1 MDKMKNGAVLRN
13 GTQRTAKEV
22 FEKYAIVIA
31 FLALLIVVSILCSSF
46 LTPSNL
52 ILVLNQTSINGIL
65 AVGITYVLITA
76 GIDIS
81 IGSVV
86 GLSGVISAMVVKAD
100 APLPVGFLCGIL
112 AGTLVGV
119 IIGILVT
126 KGKLAPYI
134 VTLGFLTI
142 IRGAALL
149 IAGGRPI
156 SSLGDAYGWIGNHN
170 VFGVIPCPVIIFLI
184 VVVIGHIILAHLQIG
199 RYIYAVGGNSNA
211 AEACGISP
219 NKVKMFVHVFCGT
232 CAGLA
237 GVILSSRVI
246 TGHPGAGEGY
256 ELDAIASAVV
266 GGTSL
271 AGGTGSIPGTVI
283 GALIIAVIGNG
294 LDLLGV
300 SSYWQDIVKGAI
312 IVVAVLLDRNKKR
325 Q

>member
-86 GLSGVISAMVVKAD
+86 GLSGVISAMVVKAG
-100 APLPVGFLCGIL
+100 APLPVGFLW
-112 AGTLVGV
+112 
-119 IIGILVT
+119 
-126 KGKLAPYI
+126 GKLAPYI

>member
-1 MDKMKNGAVLRN
+1 M
-13 GTQRTAKEV
+13 
-22 FEKYAIVIA
+22 
-31 FLALLIVVSILCSSF
+31 
-46 LTPSNL
+46 
-52 ILVLNQTSINGIL
+52 
-65 AVGITYVLITA
+65 
-76 GIDIS
+76 
-81 IGSVV
+81 
-86 GLSGVISAMVVKAD
+86 
-100 APLPVGFLCGIL
+100 
-112 AGTLVGV
+112 
-119 IIGILVT
+119 
-126 KGKLAPYI
+126 
-134 VTLGFLTI
+134 TI

-170 VFGVIPCPVIIFLI
+170 VFGIIPCPVIIFLI

>member
-1 MDKMKNGAVLRN
+1 MNQAHKSAALANE
-13 GTQRTAKEV
+13 RTPKAL
-22 FEKYAIVIA
+22 FEKYAILIA
-31 FLALLIVVSILCSSF
+31 FLFLLIVISILRPSF
-46 LTPSNL
+46 LTPANL

-65 AVGITYVLITA
+65 AVGTTFVLITA

-86 GLSGVISAMVVKAD
+86 GLSGVISAMAVRAG
-100 APLPVGFLCGIL
+100 APVLIGFLLGIL
-112 AGTLVGV
+112 TGSLVGI
-119 IIGILVT
+119 IIGFLVT

-142 IRGAALL
+142 IRGVALL
-149 IAGGRPI
+149 VSGGRPI
-156 SSLGDAYGWIGNHN
+156 SSLGDSYGWLGNSN
-170 VFGVIPCPVIIFLI
+170 VFGVIPCPVIVFLL
-184 VVVIGHIILAHLQIG
+184 VTAIGHILLAHLKIG
-199 RYIYAVGGNSNA
+199 RYVYAVGGNSNA
-211 AEACGISP
+211 AEACGINP
-219 NKVKMFVHVFCGT
+219 GKIKMFVHIVCGT

-237 GVILSSRVI
+237 GIILSSRII
-246 TGHPGAGEGY
+246 TGHPNAGEGY

-271 AGGTGSIPGTVI
+271 AGGSGGIPGTLV
-283 GALIIAVIGNG
+283 GALIIGVIGNG

-300 SSYWQDIVKGAI
+300 SSYWQDVVKGSI

>member
-31 FLALLIVVSILCSSF
+31 FLALLLVVSILCSSF

-86 GLSGVISAMVVKAD
+86 GLSGVISAMVVKAG

-237 GVILSSRVI
+237 
-246 TGHPGAGEGY
+246 A
-256 ELDAIASAVV
+256 
-266 GGTSL
+266 
-271 AGGTGSIPGTVI
+271 
-283 GALIIAVIGNG
+283 
-294 LDLLGV
+294 
-300 SSYWQDIVKGAI
+300 
-312 IVVAVLLDRNKKR
+312 
-325 Q
+325 

>member
-86 GLSGVISAMVVKAD
+86 GLSGVISAMVVKAG

-126 KGKLAPYI
+126 KGKMSGILVAPGFGNRGIEGKIEAVRFARENNIPFLGICLGMQCAVIEFARHVLNLADANSSEMEQTPHPVI
-134 VTLGFLTI
+134 DLMEEQKGVTAKGGTMRLGAYPCALKKGSKVAAAYGKLNISERHRHRYEFNNDYLEQFEAAGMKAVGVNPDTNLVEVVEI
-142 IRGAALL
+142 ENHPWFIGTQYHPEYKSTVLSPSPLFVAFVKAAL
-149 IAGGRPI
+149 
-156 SSLGDAYGWIGNHN
+156 AY
-170 VFGVIPCPVIIFLI
+170 
-184 VVVIGHIILAHLQIG
+184 
-199 RYIYAVGGNSNA
+199 
-211 AEACGISP
+211 AE
-219 NKVKMFVHVFCGT
+219 
-232 CAGLA
+232 
-237 GVILSSRVI
+237 
-246 TGHPGAGEGY
+246 
-256 ELDAIASAVV
+256 
-266 GGTSL
+266 
-271 AGGTGSIPGTVI
+271 
-283 GALIIAVIGNG
+283 
-294 LDLLGV
+294 
-300 SSYWQDIVKGAI
+300 
-312 IVVAVLLDRNKKR
+312 KK
-325 Q
+325 

>member
-52 ILVLNQTSINGIL
+52 ILVLNQTSIN
-65 AVGITYVLITA
+65 
-76 GIDIS
+76 
-81 IGSVV
+81 
-86 GLSGVISAMVVKAD
+86 
-100 APLPVGFLCGIL
+100 
-112 AGTLVGV
+112 
-119 IIGILVT
+119 GILVT

>member
-86 GLSGVISAMVVKAD
+86 GLSGVISAMVVKAG

-246 TGHPGAGEGY
+246 TGHPGAG
-256 ELDAIASAVV
+256 
-266 GGTSL
+266 
-271 AGGTGSIPGTVI
+271 SIPGTVI

>member
-1 MDKMKNGAVLRN
+1 MDMKKTESALLYAKP
-13 GTQRTAKEV
+13 RTAKEL

-31 FLALLIVVSILCSSF
+31 FLLLLIVISILRPSF

-65 AVGITYVLITA
+65 AVGITYVLITG

-86 GLSGVISAMVVKAD
+86 GLAGVISAMVVKAG
-100 APLPVGFLCGIL
+100 APVAVGFACGIL
-112 AGTLVGV
+112 SGVLVGA
-119 IIGILVT
+119 IIGALVT

-142 IRGAALL
+142 IRGVALL

-156 SSLGDAYGWIGNHN
+156 SSLGDTYGWIGNHN
-170 VFGVIPCPVIIFLI
+170 VFGLIPCPVIIFLC
-184 VVVIGHIILAHLQIG
+184 VVLIGHLVLAHLRIG
-199 RYIYAVGGNSNA
+199 RYVYAVGGNSNA

-219 NKVKMFVHVFCGT
+219 NKVKMFVHVVSGC

-271 AGGTGSIPGTVI
+271 SGGTGGIPGTVV
-283 GALIIAVIGNG
+283 GALIIAVIANG

-300 SSYWQDIVKGAI
+300 SSYWQDIVKGSI

>member
-1 MDKMKNGAVLRN
+1 MAKASVPDALKNAR
-13 GTQRTAKEV
+13 GTKWKTL

-31 FLALLIVVSILCSSF
+31 FLVLFAVISILRPSF
-46 LTPSNL
+46 LTPRNL

-65 AVGITYVLITA
+65 AVGITFVLITG

-81 IGSVV
+81 IGSVI
-86 GLSGVISAMVVKAD
+86 GLAGVVSAMAVRAGL
-100 APLPVGFLCGIL
+100 PLPLGFIAGIL
-112 AGTLVGV
+112 CGTLVGAV
-119 IIGILVT
+119 IGLLVT

-142 IRGAALL
+142 IRGVALL
-149 IAGGRPI
+149 VSGGRPI
-156 SSLGDAYGWIGNHN
+156 SSLGDAYGKLGNSN
-170 VFGVIPCPVIIFLI
+170 VFGVIPCPVIVFL
-184 VVVIGHIILAHLQIG
+184 VVTVLAHIILSHLQTG
-199 RYIYAVGGNSNA
+199 RYIYAVGGNANA
-211 AEACGISP
+211 AEACGINP
-219 NKVKMFVHVFCGT
+219 NHIRMFVHTLCGT

-237 GVILSSRVI
+237 GIILSSRIV
-246 TGHPGAGEGY
+246 TGQPNAGEGY

-271 AGGTGSIPGTVI
+271 AGGTGGIPGTIV
-283 GALIIAVIGNG
+283 GALIIGVIANG

-300 SSYWQDIVKGAI
+300 SSYWQDVVKGAI